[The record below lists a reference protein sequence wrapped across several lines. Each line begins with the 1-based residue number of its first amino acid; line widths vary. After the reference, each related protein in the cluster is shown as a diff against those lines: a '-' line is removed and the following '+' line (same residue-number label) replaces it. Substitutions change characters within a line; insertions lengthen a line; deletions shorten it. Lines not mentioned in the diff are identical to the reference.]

1 MVHDGVNSVNGTY
14 KVVKIEAH
22 KLYTNISVDLMF
34 WESIN
39 ATDFPCSDLVHKMDL
54 PQGN

>member
-1 MVHDGVNSVNGTY
+1 MYKDGVNSVNGTY
-14 KVVKIEAH
+14 NVVQIEAH

-39 ATDFPCSDLVHKMDL
+39 AVDFPCRDLVHKMDL
-54 PQGN
+54 PKGN